1 MKAFDKLYCDVEVS
15 TYGENPGDIDSL
27 ALKDKLLWEIE
38 CKKALMESQV
48 RLANRVRDLED
59 ALGGVLNL
67 LDAEQEFTAVKAAHK
82 VLQDRAWTKKTAID
96 DK

>member
-1 MKAFDKLYCDVEVS
+1 MKSFDKLLNVVEVS
-15 TYGENPGDIDSL
+15 TYGEDPGDINSL

-48 RLANRVRDLED
+48 RLANRVRELER
-59 ALGGVLNL
+59 ALKGVLNL
-67 LDAEQEFTAVKAAHK
+67 LGPEQELAAVKAAHK
-82 VLQDRAWTKKTAID
+82 VLQDRAWTKRDEPD